1 MSKIPEV
8 VTNGF
13 TRDEGTED
21 DGSRYE
27 GGGLS
32 SPTKANLI
40 KSPSKRRS
48 LHEDTANLSE
58 KLSAQVETLGELEQ
72 LVWAFDALEKWGD
85 QMDEYS
91 K

>member
-1 MSKIPEV
+1 M
-8 VTNGF
+8 
-13 TRDEGTED
+13 RDEGMED

-48 LHEDTANLSE
+48 LHDYEDTTATLSE